1 MWSTNDIGKRRFL
14 PGIDNMLFICDRDP
28 IHMDSRAE
36 YSTKLINVLDLEH
49 IVLLVRLYLIISYF
63 LHIYNLYLLCII
75 PFFIQS
81 AFAEAQLAPR
91 LLVPDIFLTW
101 IVGFLFSEGQFLMG
115 YGRSSHFQEILLGS
129 TIDHY
134 AVLV

>member
-28 IHMDSRAE
+28 IRMDSRAE
-36 YSTKLINVLDLEH
+36 YSTKLINVLHLEH

-63 LHIYNLYLLCII
+63 LHIYNLYLLCIVL
-75 PFFIQS
+75 FFIQS

-91 LLVPDIFLTW
+91 LLVADIFLTW
-101 IVGFLFSEGQFLMG
+101 IVGFLFSEGQFFMG